1 MSVDFVRPRIAD
13 LVFQLYARP
22 LHPEL
27 FDSVLLRQYQ
37 REDYHLTI
45 RITRN
50 GHAITWTSGDQILTE
65 IAEVEQDLSPQHR
78 LLHYRMRGEHA
89 ATYPFRP
96 GLTYQASFQVETL
109 APEIFRHVHEEIL
122 ADGARRGILHNFRP
136 NNRLTIA
143 PLGFVAVDS
152 RPGCVFLSA
161 FHTFP
166 EENTVIKS
174 QSLIERR

>member
-13 LVFQLYARP
+13 LVFQLYKRP

-27 FDSVLLRQYQ
+27 FDSVLVRSIQ
-37 REDYHLTI
+37 RDDFHLSI

-50 GHAITWTSGDQILTE
+50 GHVINWAKGDLLLTE
-65 IAEVEQDLSPQHR
+65 IAEIEQELSPQHR

-89 ATYPFRP
+89 ATYPVGA

-109 APEIFRHVHEEIL
+109 APEIYRHVHEEIL

-143 PLGFVAVDS
+143 PLGFLAVDT
-152 RPGCVFLSA
+152 RPGCVLVSA

-166 EENTVIKS
+166 EENTIIKS
-174 QSLIERR
+174 QSLLERR